1 VKKKPWQWDS
11 IHQEAFDNVKKT
23 IAQEVVLAYPDFTKP
38 FDIYVA
44 PQIGMNPKPVWGC
57 PRFGILT
64 QTDLGIPVPIWGLAF
79 LVFFSVMHKIAFSH
93 QKLRQSQC
101 HGAPLLAENL
111 GNQPTAPAN

>member
-1 VKKKPWQWDS
+1 MLAPLSDLVGECGETKTTHKNKVKKKPWQWDS

-64 QTDLGIPVPIWGLAF
+64 QTDLGIPVPIWGLG
-79 LVFFSVMHKIAFSH
+79 FF
-93 QKLRQSQC
+93 
-101 HGAPLLAENL
+101 
-111 GNQPTAPAN
+111 